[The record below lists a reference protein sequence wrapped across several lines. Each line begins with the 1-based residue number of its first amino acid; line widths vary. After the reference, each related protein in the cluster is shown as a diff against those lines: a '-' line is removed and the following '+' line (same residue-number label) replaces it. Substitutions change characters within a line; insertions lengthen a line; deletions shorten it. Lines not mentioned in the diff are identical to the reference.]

1 LYFAISILR
10 HGTEGR
16 EAHSNALFGK
26 SLFKSYLKAS
36 RCLLKHPST
45 NQSPMSVLIPR
56 IRTINVRLSEE
67 EYLELERF
75 CVASG
80 ARSISDLVRNTM
92 NSLITSTSQDS
103 SLASSVIEYS
113 GHVRDLEKKVK
124 ELASELESFRISDR
138 LHFANGPDEMN
149 EIAGTQQR
157 DITEVS
163 SGSPILAQQPL
174 PKTDS

>member
-1 LYFAISILR
+1 
-10 HGTEGR
+10 
-16 EAHSNALFGK
+16 
-26 SLFKSYLKAS
+26 
-36 RCLLKHPST
+36 
-45 NQSPMSVLIPR
+45 MSVLIPR

-113 GHVRDLEKKVK
+113 GHVRDLELRVK

-138 LHFANGPDEMN
+138 LHHANGPDEMN
-149 EIAGTQQR
+149 EIAGTRHQ

-163 SGSPILAQQPL
+163 SGSPILAQRPL